1 MYIKQ
6 KKSMRYYHISPI
18 TNVKSILENGLKSNG
33 DGELFIFNYGVM
45 EFKGVKYYADELIA
59 DRQLGLE
66 EFALFEIH
74 PKGITS
80 QLIRDNVA
88 EITSSLQ
95 WIVKQDVIVP
105 KHVKWLGIWKA
116 RSVSFI

>member
-1 MYIKQ
+1 
-6 KKSMRYYHISPI
+6 MRYYHITRV
-18 TNVKSILENGLKSNG
+18 TNVESILKNGLKSNE
-33 DGELFIFNYGVM
+33 DGELFIFNYGVI
-45 EFKGVKYYADELIA
+45 EFKGVEYYADELIA
-59 DRQLGLE
+59 DRQLGLK

-80 QLIRDNVA
+80 ELINDNVA

-95 WIVKQDVIVP
+95 WIVQQDVIAP
-105 KHVKWLGIWKA
+105 KHLEWLGIWEA